1 MGGGGLGIWSES
13 DHVRGV
19 YEKHLEPTALAV
31 NLERNTSRLVIV
43 EDRRE
48 KGTQRC
54 TSKPKRVTS
63 RHSSAHFMQ
72 GASREN
78 QR

>member
-19 YEKHLEPTALAV
+19 YEKHLEPTALAMS
-31 NLERNTSRLVIV
+31 LERNTSRLVIF

-48 KGTQRC
+48 KSTQ
-54 TSKPKRVTS
+54 
-63 RHSSAHFMQ
+63 
-72 GASREN
+72 
-78 QR
+78 